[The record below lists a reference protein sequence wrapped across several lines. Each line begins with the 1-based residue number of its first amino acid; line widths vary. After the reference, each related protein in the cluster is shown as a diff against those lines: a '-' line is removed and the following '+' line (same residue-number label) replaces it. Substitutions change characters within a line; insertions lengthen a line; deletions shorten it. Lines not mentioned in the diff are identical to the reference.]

1 MTFFCNLCG
10 GESRTTAWQAPF
22 LCDRCDHSADL
33 REPVGL
39 LWVTS

>member
-1 MTFFCNLCG
+1 MAFFCNLCG
-10 GESRTTAWQAPF
+10 GESRKAIWQEPF
-22 LCDRCDHSADL
+22 LCSHCQNAADL